1 MNSAT
6 RSGMVPAMR
15 GVSGPGC
22 VVAGRY
28 ELLDRIGQGAMGIVW
43 RARDQV
49 LARDVAVKEGRLPE
63 LMPPRDRAILRERT
77 VRGARGAAKLRHPR
91 LGTGHDAIETHGQ
104 PWVAM
109 ERV

>member
-28 ELLDRIGQGAMGIVW
+28 ELLDRIGQGAMGTVW

-49 LARDVAVKEGRLPE
+49 LARDVAVKEGRLPDLLPARKPAAPRE
-63 LMPPRDRAILRERT
+63 RPPRE
-77 VRGARGAAKLRHPR
+77 ARGAAERRHPR
-91 LGTGHDAIETHGQ
+91 RGARPGAVRAGRT
-104 PWVAM
+104 
-109 ERV
+109 